1 MGSVPDES
9 GNQNYKKVIH
19 MKLAINTGAFSKR
32 FGDLGTLNLIKKAGF
47 DAFDFTI
54 PDSLGMGYDEYKKYI
69 EKIKAYSEEVA
80 LPCVQTHAPE
90 TFAYDE
96 KTVELLIRSIEYSA
110 ILGAEICVVHPL
122 RSTLDTGIMYYENY
136 EEIFAENKKLFGKLI
151 PAAKKFKVKIAIEN
165 MFGMDLNRNI
175 YIANTCSHTLDF
187 QRYID
192 YFGTEYITACLDT
205 GHAALVSEVPSDMIV
220 KMGDRIGAL
229 HVQDVDF
236 VHDLHT
242 LPYMG
247 ALDWDAICKAL
258 KKINYRGN
266 LVFEIG
272 NSYFS
277 PQMDDSVVRAAAKF
291 AGVVGKSLVKK
302 IVNGS

>member
-1 MGSVPDES
+1 
-9 GNQNYKKVIH
+9 
-19 MKLAINTGAFSKR
+19 MKLAINTGAFTKR
-32 FGDLGTLNLIKKAGF
+32 FGDLGTLNIIKKAGF

-54 PDSLGMGYDEYKKYI
+54 SDSLKKGYDEYKKHI
-69 EKIKAYSEEVA
+69 EEIKEHSKKLA

-90 TFAYDE
+90 PFVYDE

-110 ILGAEICVVHPL
+110 ILGAEVCVVHPL
-122 RSTLDTGIMYYENY
+122 RSMLDTGIMYYENH

-175 YIANTCSHTLDF
+175 YIANTCSHTIDF

-192 YFGTEYITACLDT
+192 FFNTEYITACFDI

-247 ALDWDAICKAL
+247 GLDWDSICKAL
-258 KKINYRGN
+258 KKINYSGN
-266 LVFEIG
+266 FVFEIG

-277 PQMDDSVVRAAAKF
+277 PQMNNSVVRAATNF

-302 IVNGS
+302 IVNKDLSVG